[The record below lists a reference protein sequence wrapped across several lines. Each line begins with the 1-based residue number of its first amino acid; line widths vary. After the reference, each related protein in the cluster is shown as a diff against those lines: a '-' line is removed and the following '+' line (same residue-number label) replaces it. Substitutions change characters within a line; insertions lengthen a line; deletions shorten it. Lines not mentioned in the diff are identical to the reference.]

1 MTVTLIAF
9 PDNMTRSDREFD
21 RIGSTDFTRAVD
33 EATSIYDDMRSG
45 ADYASLLQRIARLDH
60 LVSWLE
66 SWRFDNC
73 QDLISVGPSQM
84 PLSLAPSFLRAAVG
98 GIPSPRARPSLRIVK

>member
-9 PDNMTRSDREFD
+9 PDNMARSDREFE
-21 RIGSTDFTRAVD
+21 RIGTTDLTRAGD
-33 EATSIYDDMRSG
+33 EATAIYDDMRSG
-45 ADYASLLQRIARLDH
+45 ADHASLLERIERLAH

-73 QDLISVGPSQM
+73 QDLIGVGPCQM
-84 PLSLAPSFLRAAVG
+84 PLSLAPSFLRAAVAG
-98 GIPSPRARPSLRIVK
+98 MPSPRARPSLRIVR